1 MGSQG
6 QDCSIKCGESYFQPN
21 ISSDRIINGEE
32 AVKHSWPYLVYI
44 QIGEHSWCG
53 GSLINRWTVL
63 TAAHCTEGRELD
75 EFILWFGVHRLD
87 ERENEMQM
95 GIVEK
100 RSIIEIISHP
110 NYRMFSMKDYQ
121 NDLALLRLDRSI
133 EETIFIRY
141 VCLLPFDHQFDEIR
155 IGDRAEI
162 IGWGYI
168 NRFLPNG
175 TFVRQT
181 NELQQATVE
190 ILPDYECI
198 EYERNDQSLFYS
210 PLMICAGSKDYQ
222 TDSCQG
228 DSGGPLLIKY
238 HDRW

>member
-1 MGSQG
+1 
-6 QDCSIKCGESYFQPN
+6 
-21 ISSDRIINGEE
+21 
-32 AVKHSWPYLVYI
+32 
-44 QIGEHSWCG
+44 
-53 GSLINRWTVL
+53 
-63 TAAHCTEGRELD
+63 
-75 EFILWFGVHRLD
+75 
-87 ERENEMQM
+87 MQM

-100 RSIIEIISHP
+100 RSIVEIISHP

-141 VCLLPFDHQFDEIR
+141 VCLLPFDYRFDEIQ

-175 TFVRQT
+175 TFIRQT

-198 EYERNDQSLFYS
+198 EYERNDRSLFYS

-228 DSGGPLLIKY
+228 DSGGPLLMKY